1 MKTKRSTKNIFISRK
16 ILIEYLC
23 FALNSQLEVQPIV
36 DLFTKMKDMLNSN
49 TDYASFKY
57 FEICLRQF

>member
-16 ILIEYLC
+16 ILIDNLC

>member
-1 MKTKRSTKNIFISRK
+1 MKTKQSTKNIFISRK
-16 ILIEYLC
+16 ILIDNLC